1 MKQSIFPESNA
12 LTNLHTLLIADPRRN
27 VREFLQREMSQNGY
41 RVLTAKTGK
50 EIMVCINSD
59 PSVDL
64 LIVDPELPDV
74 NDWAILHTVKHQ
86 APAMPVI
93 VHTFISDY
101 TKHTITPETIIFVEK
116 RGNSINSLKKIVA
129 ELLNKTKS

>member
-1 MKQSIFPESNA
+1 M
-12 LTNLHTLLIADPRRN
+12 IADPRKN

-50 EIMVCINSD
+50 EIMMCLNNDLSI
-59 PSVDL
+59 DL
-64 LIVDPELPDV
+64 LIVDPELPDI
-74 NDWAILHTVKHQ
+74 NDWSILHSVKLQ

-93 VHTFISDY
+93 LHTFLSDY
-101 TKHTITPETIIFVEK
+101 TKHKLTPETVIFVEK

-129 ELLNKTKS
+129 KILHKTKS

>member
-1 MKQSIFPESNA
+1 MTQSVFPQSNA
-12 LTNLHTLLIADPRRN
+12 LTNLATLLIADPRKN

-50 EIMVCINSD
+50 EIMARISSY
-59 PSVDL
+59 PPVDL

-74 NDWAILHTVKHQ
+74 NDWDILNAVKRQ

-101 TKHTITPETIIFVEK
+101 TKHTITPESIIFVEK

-129 ELLNKTKS
+129 DLLGKTQS